1 MDAHEL
7 KFATK
12 WTKRLEKEIV
22 NLDARLHSEA
32 NHLKTSKFTKTIKNL
47 HLSVQ
52 KLSYHAPTI

>member
-12 WTKRLEKEIV
+12 WTKRLEKEIA
-22 NLDARLHSEA
+22 NLDARLHSQA
-32 NHLKTSKFTKTIKNL
+32 NHLKTSTKTIKHL